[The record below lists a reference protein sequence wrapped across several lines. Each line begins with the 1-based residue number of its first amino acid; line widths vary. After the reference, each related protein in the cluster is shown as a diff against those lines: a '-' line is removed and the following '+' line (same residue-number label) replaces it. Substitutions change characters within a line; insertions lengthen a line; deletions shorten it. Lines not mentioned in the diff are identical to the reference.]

1 MTPMLEG
8 VAIAL
13 ESLRAHKGRAALT
26 ILGVAIGVMV
36 VMVIGAI
43 VSGFN
48 KGIADM
54 LEQSGPKTFW
64 VGRFFQGGVNVSDGS
79 DEMSPWRHNPP
90 MSLADVGTIA
100 RLPSVSWVAVDEG
113 GQADVTF
120 GAKVQHSV
128 RIMGR
133 SAAWPN
139 VAGGDVAPGRSFT
152 EVEEAAAAQVVVVNQ
167 KLAELLFDQADP
179 IGQRV
184 HIQGVPYT
192 VLGVFNPPPQL
203 FGGQPSPEAIVPHGA
218 LVKYVRYWKGW
229 MSFLVGPA
237 PAASTQQAM
246 EDVTEAL
253 RLRRHLRPGQDNNF
267 AVVSQEKLLASLDS
281 STLIIRIVLF
291 ALSAVGLMVGGVGV
305 VAIMMIS
312 VTERTREIGVRKAL
326 GATRR
331 EILWQFLVEAAT
343 LTLVGG
349 VVGMIGGGLVT
360 VLLALLTPIPAHVPL
375 ASILAAL
382 LAAALTGV
390 VFGLYPANKASRL
403 DPVEALRY
411 E

>member
-1 MTPMLEG
+1 
-8 VAIAL
+8 
-13 ESLRAHKGRAALT
+13 
-26 ILGVAIGVMV
+26 MV

-43 VSGFN
+43 ISGFN

-79 DEMSPWRHNPP
+79 DEMSPWRRNPP
-90 MSLADVGTIA
+90 MSLEDA
-100 RLPSVSWVAVDEG
+100 RVIEHVPSVSWLALDEG
-113 GQADVTF
+113 GQADVSF
-120 GAKVQHSV
+120 GSKTQHSV
-128 RIMGR
+128 RVYGR

-139 VAGGDVAPGRSFT
+139 VAGGDVSPGRSFT
-152 EVEEAAAAQVVVVNQ
+152 EVEEAAAAQVAVVNQ
-167 KLAELLFDQADP
+167 KLAELLFDQIDP
-179 IGQRV
+179 IGQRI

-192 VLGVFNPPPQL
+192 VIGVFNPPPQL
-203 FGGQPSPEAIVPHGA
+203 FGGQPSPEAIIPHAA
-218 LVKYVRYWKGW
+218 LVKYVQYWKGW
-229 MSFLVGPA
+229 MDFLVGPA
-237 PAASTQQAM
+237 PAATTAQAM

-267 AVVSQEKLLASLDS
+267 AVVSQEKFLESLNSTTLLV
-281 STLIIRIVLF
+281 RIVML
-291 ALSAVGLMVGGVGV
+291 ALSAVGLLVGGVGV
-305 VAIMMIS
+305 IAIMMIS

-349 VVGMIGGGLVT
+349 IVGMIAGGLVAL
-360 VLLALLTPIPAHVPL
+360 VLAVATPVPAHVPL
-375 ASILAAL
+375 GSIVAAL
-382 LAAALTGV
+382 AAAALTGI
-390 VFGLYPANKASRL
+390 VFGLYPANKAARL

>member
-1 MTPMLEG
+1 MLEG
-8 VAIAL
+8 VGIAL
-13 ESLRAHKGRAALT
+13 ESLRAHKARAALT

-43 VSGFN
+43 ISGFN

-79 DEMSPWRHNPP
+79 DEMSPWRRNPP
-90 MSLADVGTIA
+90 MSLEDA
-100 RLPSVSWVAVDEG
+100 RVIEQLPSVSWLALDEG
-113 GQADVTF
+113 GQADVSF
-120 GAKVQHSV
+120 GSKTQHSV
-128 RIMGR
+128 RVYGR

-139 VAGGDVAPGRSFT
+139 VAGGDVSPGRSFT
-152 EVEEAAAAQVVVVNQ
+152 EVEEAAAAQVAVVNQ
-167 KLAELLFDQADP
+167 KLAELLFDQIDP
-179 IGQRV
+179 IGQRI

-192 VLGVFNPPPQL
+192 VIGVFNPPPQL
-203 FGGQPSPEAIVPHGA
+203 FGGQPSPEAIIPHAA
-218 LVKYVRYWKGW
+218 LVKYVQYWKGW
-229 MSFLVGPA
+229 MDFLVGPA
-237 PAASTQQAM
+237 TTAQAM

-267 AVVSQEKLLASLDS
+267 AVVSQEKFLESLNSTTLLV
-281 STLIIRIVLF
+281 RIVML
-291 ALSAVGLMVGGVGV
+291 ALSAVGLLVGGVGV
-305 VAIMMIS
+305 IAIMMIS

-349 VVGMIGGGLVT
+349 IVGMIAGGLVAL
-360 VLLALLTPIPAHVPL
+360 VLAVATPVPAHVPL
-375 ASILAAL
+375 GSIVAAL
-382 LAAALTGV
+382 AAAALTGI
-390 VFGLYPANKASRL
+390 VFGLYPANKAARL